1 MPNRYYYAIYLGQQ
15 AKAIGFENVSQV
27 LNIDIGKAKG
37 IGKGHSL
44 RKQARFLY
52 HFSSTHN
59 TSVFYVL
66 CGMIVD
72 QKTGL
77 YKLSCFFIYL
87 FVFFFLVCLFVLKE
101 NERKNNLARL

>member
-27 LNIDIGKAKG
+27 LNIDLGKAKG

-59 TSVFYVL
+59 T
-66 CGMIVD
+66 
-72 QKTGL
+72 
-77 YKLSCFFIYL
+77 
-87 FVFFFLVCLFVLKE
+87 FVFLCIMW
-101 NERKNNLARL
+101 NDCR